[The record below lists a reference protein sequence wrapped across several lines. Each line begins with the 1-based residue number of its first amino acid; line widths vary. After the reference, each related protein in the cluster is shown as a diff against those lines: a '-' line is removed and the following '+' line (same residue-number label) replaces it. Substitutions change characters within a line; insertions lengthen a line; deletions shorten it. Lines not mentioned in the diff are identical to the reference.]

1 MNAEMKVLQKKQN
14 ADFKILNLTDPQL
27 VDPDWREDKAI
38 RRELYDTVTY
48 ENGEEK
54 RVWAELYPGQFTWYG
69 DRIREL
75 EALGAKESSIIMH
88 IPIYTYRDA
97 IRAALKADIDP
108 KSVSTAPG
116 EQTGCWNEGYE
127 DSFGV
132 MLERICSYPRDNGF
146 FEEIL
151 KYGNTKNLI
160 CGHDHVNNFSVV
172 YRGVRFTYALK
183 TDSGCYWDPRLSGGT
198 VLSVDS
204 NGKMSVDHC
213 FYSTKE

>member
-75 EALGAKESSIIMH
+75 EALGAKESSIIKKVDGIQDDML
-88 IPIYTYRDA
+88 RDEA
-97 IRAALKADIDP
+97 SAFF
-108 KSVSTAPG
+108 G
-116 EQTGCWNEGYE
+116 EQ
-127 DSFGV
+127 SF
-132 MLERICSYPRDNGF
+132 YPVD
-146 FEEIL
+146 ESS
-151 KYGNTKNLI
+151 
-160 CGHDHVNNFSVV
+160 SV
-172 YRGVRFTYALK
+172 
-183 TDSGCYWDPRLSGGT
+183 
-198 VLSVDS
+198 
-204 NGKMSVDHC
+204 
-213 FYSTKE
+213 